1 MELYSSIH
9 FNYSRKFRYVEKPE
23 PRSTEFVS
31 FKATTIVCISWN
43 SIWKLMLCWWHL
55 NLLFKDSLGCQ
66 GGSISWVTY
75 CWFWFRAWSRGHGI
89 EPCVE
94 LCAQKGICLVFSCN
108 SFFFLLQ
115 FFKAAYPFFGSHN
128 VTGFVSPQARGSWS
142 HHFEEWRGRPD
153 KEWWAAK
160 QSLLNNSSKLM
171 EREGTQE
178 VAILAFKS
186 TDFYKLFCRTILS
199 ILSVGP
205 LWIGHSGVPLRAL
218 ITHLYTYWVIVHVL
232 IVFWTFGHQLSQ
244 LVITTNG
251 LWLFCFRMF
260 CKSHS
265 CRDC

>member
-108 SFFFLLQ
+108 SFFFFCNSLKLHILSLAATMLQ
-115 FFKAAYPFFGSHN
+115 DLCPLRPGVLGHTILKN
-128 VTGFVSPQARGSWS
+128 
-142 HHFEEWRGRPD
+142 EEVDQTKNGGQQSKVYWTIVQSSWRGRGP
-153 KEWWAAK
+153 KRLPFWHSNLQIFISSFAEQSWASWVWA
-160 QSLLNNSSKLM
+160 LCGLA
-171 EREGTQE
+171 TQ
-178 VAILAFKS
+178 V
-186 TDFYKLFCRTILS
+186 C
-199 ILSVGP
+199 
-205 LWIGHSGVPLRAL
+205 HSGLWSRTCIPIGLL
-218 ITHLYTYWVIVHVL
+218 FMCWLS
-232 IVFWTFGHQLSQ
+232 FGHLD
-244 LVITTNG
+244 TNCLN
-251 LWLFCFRMF
+251 LW
-260 CKSHS
+260 
-265 CRDC
+265 